1 MKTKRSKVTEKKQA
15 KLSPFVPFWR
25 EAWKKKKTKC
35 SGWNRKCRADTNPTL
50 VVLVPGEHPAAMQHG
65 NTAAGSP
72 TSKTVLVMLAFFLG
86 QLR

>member
-1 MKTKRSKVTEKKQA
+1 MKTKRKKVTEKNYLP
-15 KLSPFVPFWR
+15 LSPFGVR
-25 EAWKKKKTKC
+25 HEKKKTKC

>member
-1 MKTKRSKVTEKKQA
+1 MGKEKRKKE
-15 KLSPFVPFWR
+15 R
-25 EAWKKKKTKC
+25 KKKK
-35 SGWNRKCRADTNPTL
+35 RKEASVPVGTGSAGQTQTNPAF